1 MPQKR
6 SRDQII
12 AKILDTCMD
21 GANKTK
27 IVYLANLNFRTV
39 NRPLDLLQKKG
50 FLEATQGERVIYHT
64 TQEGAQALETLRKA
78 EEIYS

>member
-1 MPQKR
+1 MVHKR
-6 SRDQII
+6 SKDQIF

-27 IVYLANLNFRTV
+27 IVYQVNLNFRTITP
-39 NRPLDLLQKKG
+39 PLDLLLRKG
-50 FLEATQGERVIYHT
+50 FLEATQGDRPIYHT
-64 TQEGAQALETLRKA
+64 TPEGSRALETLRRA

>member
-1 MPQKR
+1 MAQKR
-6 SRDQII
+6 SKDQII

-27 IVYLANLNFRTV
+27 IVYQANLNFRTV
-39 NRPLDLLQKKG
+39 KRPLDLLQEKG
-50 FLEATQGERVIYHT
+50 LLEAIQGEMVLYRT
-64 TQEGAQALETLRKA
+64 TPEGSRALETLRKA